1 MTTATYKVNG
11 MKCDHCR
18 QSVENALKS
27 VDGVSDVEVSL
38 EKGEATVTYNENK
51 TTPQAL
57 KDAVD
62 ALGRFELE
70 VE

>member
-1 MTTATYKVNG
+1 MITETYKVNG

-18 QSVENALKS
+18 QSVEDALGS
-27 VDGVSDVEVSL
+27 VSGVSKAEVDL
-38 EKGEATVTYNENK
+38 PKGEATVTYDEIK

-57 KDAVD
+57 KEAVD

-70 VE
+70 V

>member
-1 MTTATYKVNG
+1 MTTKTYTVNG

-18 QSVENALKS
+18 QSVESALK
-27 VDGVSDVEVSL
+27 GVNGVKSAEVSL
-38 EKGEATVTYNENK
+38 EKGEAVVSYDESQ

-57 KDAVD
+57 KEAVD
-62 ALGRFELE
+62 ALGRFELV

>member
-18 QSVENALKS
+18 QSVEQALK
-27 VDGVSDVEVSL
+27 GVAGVEEAQVSL
-38 EKGEATVTYNENK
+38 EKAEATVTYDEQK
-51 TTPQAL
+51 ATPQAL

-62 ALGRFELE
+62 ALGRFEL
-70 VE
+70 VI